1 MTDST
6 PQQPVVVASD
16 GTPAALRGVRYAALE
31 ARRLGAWLEIIHVT
45 PGYLPE
51 GPFLMIPDGVLQQS
65 GRRALEVSADA
76 ARNAAEDVHV
86 VPRLVSGSR
95 VHSIVEA
102 GANALLLV
110 LGARAHTLGE
120 PVSTG
125 ATAPGV
131 CSRAQCPVVV
141 VPEGWKVRDPGA
153 MSNVV
158 VGLKAPERAAELL
171 AGALELAHSRGAELV
186 VLHAWKLP
194 SAYDDIV
201 TNRVDEER
209 WRVEQGAVI
218 QSVLDQVRDSHFDV
232 KVSIEVVHD
241 RPARALLMASR
252 DSDRLLITRPAHGG
266 HLHHL
271 GAVAR
276 AVLRDAYC
284 PVEVLPPAASKGKNT
299 PTMPGTEVL
308 RPQRQMSSTEQA

>member
-1 MTDST
+1 MSS
-6 PQQPVVVASD
+6 QANHQPVVVASD
-16 GTPAALRGVRYAALE
+16 GTPSALGGVRYAALE
-31 ARRLGAWLEIIHVT
+31 AKRLGAWLEIIHVT

-51 GPFLMIPDGVLQQS
+51 GPFLMIPDGALQES
-65 GRRALEVSADA
+65 ARRALEVSADA

-86 VPRLVSGSR
+86 VSRLVSGSR

-120 PVSTG
+120 RVSTG

-153 MSNVV
+153 MSKVV
-158 VGLKAPERAAELL
+158 VGFKAPEHAAELL

-201 TNRVDEER
+201 TNRVDEEK

-218 QSVLDQVRDSHFDV
+218 QSVLDEVRDSHSDV
-232 KVSIEVVHD
+232 KVRIEVVHD
-241 RPARALLMASR
+241 RPARALAKASR
-252 DSDRLLITRPAHGG
+252 DSDRLLIMRPAHGG

-276 AVLRDAYC
+276 AVLRDSHC
-284 PVEVLPPAASKGKNT
+284 PVEVLPPAASHSKDT
-299 PTMPGTEVL
+299 PSMSGTEVL
-308 RPQRQMSSTEQA
+308 DAQRQMSSTE